1 MTLPVFITAGVITA
15 LAVIALAVGLGVGLS
30 RRGDSDDDNNSNP
43 DSSSPPTTNST
54 TNSTSGTF
62 WTPNAGTTWQIV
74 LLYALNDTSANAS
87 VYDID
92 LFTNPESTISNLH
105 DMNRKVICYFSA
117 GSYEEFRPDANE
129 FNKTD
134 YGKEL
139 DGWPGEYWL
148 NTSSPNVRR
157 IMQTRLDMAV
167 QKGCDGVDPDN
178 VDGFDND
185 NGIDL
190 TQAGAAEYVNWLA
203 GQAHG
208 RGLAL
213 GLKNAG
219 KLINDTLSAMQWQVN
234 EQCDQYEECATFQP
248 FIEANK
254 PVFHIEY
261 PTVGGKA
268 DVVSATKKADI
279 CGDSEAKGFSTVLKN
294 MLLDDWVETC

>member
-178 VDGFDND
+178 VDAYDNT
-185 NGIDL
+185 NGLDL
-190 TQAGAAEYVNWLA
+190 TTDTAISFVTFLADAAHA
-203 GQAHG
+203 
-208 RGLAL
+208 RGLSI

-219 KLINDTLSAMQWQVN
+219 AIVSDVVDMLQWEVN
-234 EQCDQYEECATFQP
+234 EQCVQYKECAKFQP
-248 FIEANK
+248 FIENEK
-254 PVFHIEY
+254 PVFGIEY
-261 PTVGGKA
+261 PSSA
-268 DVVSATKKADI
+268 PRVSTATKTNI
-279 CGDSEAKGFSTVLKN
+279 CDNKDAQGFSTLLKD
-294 MLLDDWVETC
+294 MDLSEWVEAC